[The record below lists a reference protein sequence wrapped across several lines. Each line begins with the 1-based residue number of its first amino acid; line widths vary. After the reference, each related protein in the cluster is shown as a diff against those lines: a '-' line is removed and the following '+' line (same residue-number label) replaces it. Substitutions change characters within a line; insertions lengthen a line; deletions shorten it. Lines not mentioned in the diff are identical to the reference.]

1 MCYNTKMEQRRAY
14 KFRLYPTDEQKG
26 LLAKQ
31 FGATRFVYNY
41 FLNLRIKTY
50 EETGK
55 GLSYNQTAIKLTKLK
70 KELLWLKESH
80 SQVLQTSLGDLD
92 AAYANFFAGRAKF
105 PNFKSKRGKQSCRYP
120 QGFKF
125 NHSHTYLPKI
135 GWVKTVF
142 HRQMQGEAKNV
153 TVSKTKSGKY
163 FVSVSAV
170 EDVQQYQPVNRSV
183 GIDLGLK
190 DFLVTSDGHK
200 IPAPKYLRKSEKKLK
215 RLQRQLSRKQKDS
228 NNREKARQKLA
239 VQYEKVTNQRKD
251 FQHKASRW
259 LIDNYDFV
267 VLEDLNIKGMTKNH
281 RLAKSIQYA
290 GWGEFV
296 KQLTYKGNWYGSEVS
311 KIDRFYPSS
320 KRHFACGWI
329 KQDLTL
335 KDRNWIC
342 ENCGE
347 LVDRDVNA
355 AKNILAYSTVGATET
370 YTLGETGNSRS

>member
-1 MCYNTKMEQRRAY
+1 MEQRKSY
-14 KFRLYPTDEQKG
+14 KFRLYPTNEQKQ

-55 GLSYNQTAIKLTKLK
+55 GLTYNQTSNKLTELK
-70 KELLWLKESH
+70 REILWLKEPH
-80 SQVLQTSLGDLD
+80 AQVLQASLGDLD
-92 AAYANFFAGRAKF
+92 VAYANFFTGRSKF
-105 PNFKSKRGKQSCRYP
+105 PNFKSKREKQSCRYP
-120 QGFKF
+120 QNFKF
-125 NHSHTYLPKI
+125 NHNHTYLPKI

-142 HRQMQGEAKNV
+142 HRQMQGKPKNI
-153 TVSKTKSGKY
+153 TVSKTKTEKY
-163 FVSVSAV
+163 FVSVSTI
-170 EDVQQYQPVNRSV
+170 EDIQQYQPVNRSV

-200 IPAPKYLRKSEKKLK
+200 IPTPKYLRKSEKKLK

-239 VQYEKVTNQRKD
+239 VQHEKVTNQRKD
-251 FQHKASRW
+251 FQHKTSKW
-259 LIDNYDFV
+259 LVDNYDFIA
-267 VLEDLNIKGMTKNH
+267 LEDLNIKGMVKNH
-281 RLAKSIQYA
+281 RLAKSIQDA

-296 KQLTYKGNWYGSEVS
+296 RQLTYKGNWYGSEIS

-335 KDRNWIC
+335 KDRIWVC

-347 LVDRDVNA
+347 VVDRDTNA
-355 AKNILAYSTVGATET
+355 AINILNFTTVGITES
-370 YTLGETGNSRS
+370 YACRDLSIDGSLKQETN